1 MSMLFTPDTTP
12 DANILLSI
20 AGLSKIGGAVAAWQ
34 ATETSMLQ
42 LAPVSFC
49 TYASDVIGC
58 AAAML
63 ACMHEDVHELK
74 GRYMCFGRYGYRQ
87 GGLVQRRQVY

>member
-1 MSMLFTPDTTP
+1 MGLQRASCHKSMLFSPDTTP

-20 AGLSKIGGAVAAWQ
+20 AGLSKTGGAVAAWQ
-34 ATETSMLQ
+34 ATQTSMLQ

-49 TYASDVIGC
+49 NCASDIIGC
-58 AAAML
+58 AEAVL

-74 GRYMCFGRYGYRQ
+74 GR
-87 GGLVQRRQVY
+87 

>member
-1 MSMLFTPDTTP
+1 MHGFAKSFVSHKSTLFSPDTTP

-49 TYASDVIGC
+49 TCASDIVSC
-58 AAAML
+58 AAAVL
-63 ACMHEDVHELK
+63 ACMLKDVHELQ
-74 GRYMCFGRYGYRQ
+74 GR
-87 GGLVQRRQVY
+87 